1 MTHLKLLQ
9 EEKNMEDNLIETM
22 PVGETIEVERGV
34 LIERRSFI
42 ATVATAFGALTLPL
56 LSRAQSAKLQNE
68 KFTYEQFLLEVV
80 PIAKKLIAD
89 TSLVGQSK
97 YLLTLASLAV
107 QVEGIPVP
115 QMRDS
120 GQGTGPGTFIGVN
133 EAPGAPFTVLH
144 WKMAPNTT
152 IRTHAHTYGNVVTLG
167 LEGEV
172 RVLNYEMTGEKDF
185 STGKKFTVRK
195 TMDQILTPGK
205 TNLVNL
211 EANYIHGSTSGAKGG
226 RGLDITSRIKDK
238 LPTPY
243 LDLAKKPLVNAN
255 NVFEASWVV

>member
-1 MTHLKLLQ
+1 M
-9 EEKNMEDNLIETM
+9 EENLIEEL
-22 PVGETIEVERGV
+22 PIGETVELEKGV
-34 LIERRSFI
+34 LIERRSFVTTI
-42 ATVATAFGALTLPL
+42 ATAFGALFLPS
-56 LSRAQSAKLQNE
+56 LSKAQVVKLQNE

-80 PIAKKLIAD
+80 PIAKKLIAN

-107 QVEGIPVP
+107 QIEEISVP

-120 GQGTGPGTFIGVN
+120 GQGAGPGTFIGVN
-133 EAPGAPFTVLH
+133 DAPDAPFTVLH

-167 LEGEV
+167 LEGEI
-172 RVLNYEMTGEKDF
+172 RILNYEMTGERDF
-185 STGKKFTVRK
+185 SSGKKFTVRK
-195 TMDQILTPGK
+195 TVDQILTAGK

-211 EANYIHGSTSGAKGG
+211 EANYIHGFQAGTKGG
-226 RGLDITSRIKDK
+226 RGLDITSRIKEK

-243 LDLAKKPLVNAN
+243 LDLAKKPLDEAN
-255 NVFEASWVV
+255 NVFEASWTV

>member
-1 MTHLKLLQ
+1 
-9 EEKNMEDNLIETM
+9 MEDNLIENL
-22 PVGETIEVERGV
+22 PVGETVEIERGL

-42 ATVATAFGALTLPL
+42 ATVAIAFGALAVPVI
-56 LSRAQSAKLQNE
+56 SSAQAAKLRNE
-68 KFTYEQFLLEVV
+68 KFTYDQFLLEVV
-80 PIAKKLIAD
+80 PIAKKLIAN
-89 TSLVGQSK
+89 TSLAGQSK

-107 QVEGIPVP
+107 QIEDIAVP

-120 GQGTGPGTFIGVN
+120 GQGTGPGTFIGGN
-133 EAPGAPFTVLH
+133 DAPRAPFTVLH

-172 RVLNYEMTGEKDF
+172 RVQNYEMTGEKDF
-185 STGKKFTVRK
+185 AMGKKFTVRK
-195 TMDQILTPGK
+195 TVDQILTAGK

-211 EANYIHGSTSGAKGG
+211 EANYIHGSQTGPKGG
-226 RGLDITSRIKDK
+226 RGLDITTRIKEK

-243 LDLAKKPLVNAN
+243 LDLAKKPLDEAN
-255 NVFEASWVV
+255 NIFEASWVV